1 MIFALLSLTKLNFDG
16 GEILD
21 KIIEDPTLHDSEWSK
36 YINQVNSVIQSYN
49 HSIIQDFRIRFAPAN
64 NHYGVINE
72 WLQFAVN
79 KKVEFLELDLIN
91 EDLDIYNDYE
101 YYDLPLSLFLQEFLT
116 NCPHLETIVIHE
128 TIVLKHFRVG
138 GRALNLKH
146 IEIGA
151 KYSIESIYLSDFDL
165 VSFTLI
171 GCVSK
176 VRLSHLPKLKEVD
189 ICDGYVISDS
199 NVSNHLSSCASSLQ
213 VLSISIS
220 PIWFDFSSELP
231 SIKELRLEIDLSE
244 DNRLIYLASILNACP
259 NLVTLRLKP
268 IWTCSF
274 ISRRNTKDV
283 TNPKEHLKIVKIEE
297 YFGHEGDVELVE
309 YIVHTAVALKKIV
322 IDYFCYYH
330 GLMTASQ
337 RNFLENKKAA
347 RSNVRLQLASILPQ
361 DFNKLSTDFFVKEW
375 VANSRYRRRSFKMA
389 SSEEV
394 WLGKPDLY
402 GGYETPDNDDD
413 LINDLKK
420 DEEME
425 GDSDTEAVPDTIFD
439 DDENAS
445 VEKQKT
451 HSEDPF
457 NMYTN
462 SHMNKGEQTTRIQVW
477 KSSLKYPVFY
487 TISDKG
493 GSILQV
499 MEEMV
504 KVGHTIG
511 YNMEG
516 CIKHRRIFKPQGV
529 NDVND
534 ELYVFIIK
542 ALPKGSKRLG

>member
-16 GEILD
+16 GQILD

-36 YINQVNSVIQSYN
+36 YINQVDSVIQSYN
-49 HSIIQDFRIRFAPAN
+49 HAIIQDFRIRFAPAN
-64 NHYGVINE
+64 NRYAVINE

-79 KKVEFLELDLIN
+79 KKVEFLELDLMN

-101 YYDLPLSLFLQEFLT
+101 YYDLPLSLCETNLSRRSSLNSAIMEIPTLKKLILKKVNVTESVLQEFLT

-128 TIVLKHFRVG
+128 LIVLKHFRVG

-176 VRLSHLPKLKEVD
+176 LRLSHLPKLKEVD

-199 NVSNHLSSCASSLQ
+199 NVSNHLSSCDSSLQ
-213 VLSISIS
+213 VLSITIS
-220 PIWFDFSSELP
+220 PIWASLKFDFIPELP

-322 IDYFCYYH
+322 IDSFCYYH

-337 RNFLENKKAA
+337 RNFLENKK
-347 RSNVRLQLASILPQ
+347 LLDLML
-361 DFNKLSTDFFVKEW
+361 D
-375 VANSRYRRRSFKMA
+375 
-389 SSEEV
+389 SSSHQYYLKV
-394 WLGKPDLY
+394 WTY
-402 GGYETPDNDDD
+402 
-413 LINDLKK
+413 
-420 DEEME
+420 
-425 GDSDTEAVPDTIFD
+425 A
-439 DDENAS
+439 
-445 VEKQKT
+445 
-451 HSEDPF
+451 
-457 NMYTN
+457 
-462 SHMNKGEQTTRIQVW
+462 
-477 KSSLKYPVFY
+477 
-487 TISDKG
+487 
-493 GSILQV
+493 
-499 MEEMV
+499 
-504 KVGHTIG
+504 
-511 YNMEG
+511 
-516 CIKHRRIFKPQGV
+516 
-529 NDVND
+529 
-534 ELYVFIIK
+534 
-542 ALPKGSKRLG
+542 